1 MSREDPRTPAEWE
14 AYEAKVAQESANEKS
29 ERLQKI
35 LVPGPEVK
43 PADVAMKSDFLDR
56 PNLKIREYKP
66 VSPGGVALPGS
77 PCAWSEAFDAPTC
90 GHVAHFMIVDPATGA
105 EAVMCRDHTLR
116 AARERKAKAVDAA
129 ARFRAERAQRKLE
142 NWRKREGH
150 DKG

>member
-90 GHVAHFMIVDPATGA
+90 GHVAHFMILDPATGKG
-105 EAVMCRDHTLR
+105 AVLCRDHALR
-116 AARERKAKAVDAA
+116 AARDRKAKAVDAA